1 MSQFT
6 GKPILAVPL
15 GDAAGIGPEI
25 IAKLCANGFLME
37 HAKPVLVGDEG
48 VLKRGMRDTGVS
60 FSYTV
65 FGTMEDAVEEA
76 KTESGLVLMDTKS
89 LDASKVE
96 LSVVSAVNGK
106 EEADNLVMI
115 MDYCKR
121 GLLEGFCFGPLNKAA
136 MKNGGYHFESEHE
149 LFAQELGVMDKPHG
163 EMNVLDGLWT
173 SRATSHIP
181 LKDVSAHLTLK
192 TVGDAI
198 DLAYETLKRAGYED
212 PKVAIAAINPHG
224 GDSGTCGRE
233 EIDVLR
239 PAVARANAEGRNI
252 VGPFPSDTLFI
263 RAFKG
268 EFDAVVTMY
277 HDQGQIA
284 LKLKGFDQGITIAGG
299 LPAPIVTCAHGTAYD
314 IAGKGIVKTSA
325 FENAVKMAARM
336 ANHLRG

>member
-181 LKDVSAHLTLK
+181 LKDVLSLIH
-192 TVGDAI
+192 I
-198 DLAYETLKRAGYED
+198 
-212 PKVAIAAINPHG
+212 
-224 GDSGTCGRE
+224 
-233 EIDVLR
+233 
-239 PAVARANAEGRNI
+239 
-252 VGPFPSDTLFI
+252 
-263 RAFKG
+263 
-268 EFDAVVTMY
+268 
-277 HDQGQIA
+277 
-284 LKLKGFDQGITIAGG
+284 
-299 LPAPIVTCAHGTAYD
+299 
-314 IAGKGIVKTSA
+314 
-325 FENAVKMAARM
+325 
-336 ANHLRG
+336 